1 MLGAGFEGLE
11 RVPSMFVLLGNFQS
25 FSCNAASTDYP
36 ALKDN
41 FAALAEVIASF
52 PRIRVGAA
60 YHPLPFG

>member
-1 MLGAGFEGLE
+1 
-11 RVPSMFVLLGNFQS
+11 MFVLLGNFQS

-52 PRIRVGAA
+52 PRIRVCAA
-60 YHPLPFG
+60 CHPLPFG